1 MALWDY
7 PQLFLQLAL
16 FQPIGGAAAL
26 SRDTPVEHTPS
37 KLNPHAPNWTFR
49 QNPLVPTASQPY
61 SHGTSPHMHGSDDSL
76 VHIIQ
81 QGQQQQRQLLNAV
94 QIPKVELMTLDGD
107 QLSYWGFIRMFDNC
121 VEKDTVDS
129 GSKLSCLLQYTS
141 GKARSV
147 IQCCAVMRP
156 EQGYARARQLLEERF
171 GNAFVITETWINK
184 VTNGPVIKPHE
195 RHKLQEYADELRSCA
210 ETLQAMGNF
219 AEISSQGSLVKI
231 IRQKLQK

>member
-1 MALWDY
+1 
-7 PQLFLQLAL
+7 
-16 FQPIGGAAAL
+16 
-26 SRDTPVEHTPS
+26 
-37 KLNPHAPNWTFR
+37 
-49 QNPLVPTASQPY
+49 
-61 SHGTSPHMHGSDDSL
+61 MHGSDDSL

-81 QGQQQQRQLLNAV
+81 QGQQQQKQLLNAV
-94 QIPKVELMTLDGD
+94 QIPKVELMTFDGD
-107 QLSYWGFIRMFDNC
+107 PLSYWGFIRMFDNC

-141 GKARSV
+141 GKVARSV

-219 AEISSQGSLVKI
+219 AEISSQGSLGENHRTTPILHAKI
-231 IRQKLQK
+231 SGSQRFITYASWNEEIQTSMM